1 LAVLS
6 GSALLLATAGV
17 RGWGTWICGGVRV
30 VTPAGLPG
38 AGASGELP
46 AGALALTAALASSGA
61 LLSMALRLSEALSLL
76 SFWMMR
82 PELIGVLA
90 GVGGVAGGLKLSMI
104 GIAASAT
111 RTRPLAIAIR
121 FLIWGD
127 SPLSP
132 PGARSCGVGF
142 ISVYILC
149 SKRW

>member
-1 LAVLS
+1 MA
-6 GSALLLATAGV
+6 
-17 RGWGTWICGGVRV
+17 
-30 VTPAGLPG
+30 G

>member
-1 LAVLS
+1 MPEA
-6 GSALLLATAGV
+6 GS
-17 RGWGTWICGGVRV
+17 
-30 VTPAGLPG
+30 
-38 AGASGELP
+38 
-46 AGALALTAALASSGA
+46 LALTALASSGA

-82 PELIGVLA
+82 PELIGVLV
-90 GVGGVAGGLKLSMI
+90 GVGGVAGVLKLSMT

-132 PGARSCGVGF
+132 PGARCCGVGF
-142 ISVYILC
+142 ISVYILY